1 MTHHLL
7 RLVTVKTVAG
17 ITAFPYL
24 GASSSGR
31 CIQILNRPHP
41 AMNVITRSGEF
52 MQKKYMLLVT
62 LACILFGMKFIGASA
77 AAQATPQRVE
87 VTAKRF
93 EFEPAEITLKKGVPV
108 DFVLKSADVAHGI
121 RIREL
126 NLDLK
131 VTKGGT
137 SEVTLTPDKTG
148 DFVGH
153 CSVFCG
159 TGHGKMAFTVHV
171 VQ

>member
-1 MTHHLL
+1 M
-7 RLVTVKTVAG
+7 KA
-17 ITAFPYL
+17 IN
-24 GASSSGR
+24 S
-31 CIQILNRPHP
+31 
-41 AMNVITRSGEF
+41 SGEF
-52 MQKKYMLLVT
+52 MQKKYMLLVA
-62 LACILFGMKFIGASA
+62 LACILFGMKFIGGSA
-77 AAQATPQRVE
+77 AAQAAPQRVE

-108 DFVLKSADVAHGI
+108 EFVLKSADVAHGI
-121 RIREL
+121 HVSEL

-131 VTKGGT
+131 VNKGGT

-159 TGHGKMAFTVHV
+159 SGHGKMAFTVHV